1 MQPKTPTQ
9 WFRWDDRFEGMAER
23 KGQHL
28 CSACGPKWYAD
39 GTPTEY
45 GTWHDQFERVFLP
58 RGQFKTNREGNLEHI
73 ETGRTDFRAFAIT
86 PEQAK

>member
-1 MQPKTPTQ
+1 
-9 WFRWDDRFEGMAER
+9 MAER